1 MTRVFDG
8 PVVVVV
14 SCWARELREL
24 LWSTAPPQLYSAL
37 WVAST
42 NVFTSIYLWLQHLR
56 LNLDRNIRGLIDFK
70 VVLQTISN
78 IQSLTI
84 SVEIKIK
91 EIQET
96 YNVLEEHQL
105 KVSGVEL
112 WK

>member
-1 MTRVFDG
+1 M
-8 PVVVVV
+8 
-14 SCWARELREL
+14 SRERR
-24 LWSTAPPQLYSAL
+24 
-37 WVAST
+37 
-42 NVFTSIYLWLQHLR
+42 FTSGLPLLSRSLQQLR

-105 KVSGVEL
+105 KVSGQQITLISEL
-112 WK
+112 